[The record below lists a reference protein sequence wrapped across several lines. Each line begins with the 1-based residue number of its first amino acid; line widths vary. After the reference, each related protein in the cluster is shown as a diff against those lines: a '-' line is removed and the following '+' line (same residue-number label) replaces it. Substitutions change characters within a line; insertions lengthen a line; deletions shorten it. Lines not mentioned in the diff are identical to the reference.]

1 MLSNHE
7 RRTLREVERD
17 CLAEDPDFV
26 RPFQADEHRPGYRST
41 ATLAMVVAASIGS
54 ILLIAG
60 SVVGALAFTV
70 SAGLIWLLRRYSPA
84 VG

>member
-1 MLSNHE
+1 MLSDHE

-26 RPFQADEHRPGYRST
+26 RSFQAGEQRPGYRST
-41 ATLAMVVAASIGS
+41 ATLAMVVSASIGA

-60 SVVGALAFTV
+60 SLIGALAFTV
-70 SAGLIWLLRRYSPA
+70 SAGLIWLLRR
-84 VG
+84 